1 MASTAIEIKVGD
13 VTERLM
19 FTTIAVPGE
28 TPVLAV
34 TIYKCNDEFVPVK
47 KLQNTIDKRTEEEY
61 HTELRKEAA
70 TKEQF
75 KRQYSTNPEWNGQD

>member
-1 MASTAIEIKVGD
+1 MASTAIEIKIGD
-13 VTERLM
+13 NVQRLM
-19 FTTIAVPGE
+19 FSTIAVPGE

-34 TIYKCNDEFVPVK
+34 TIFQCNQEFVPVK

-61 HTELRKEAA
+61 HTQLRREAA

-75 KRQYSTNPEWNGQD
+75 KRQYSTNPEWNEQD